1 MRGCRKQTFIPVVG
15 RQRVAVE
22 VAWKV
27 ACLSLLT
34 CSLHPPLF
42 SLPPHLEG
50 GLLSVCIPNHF
61 KCEHTACALV
71 CVGTNNLIRVRTFC
85 LALWFWSEVASHVC
99 VRPPLAGYFPT
110 AKKHLWVNKTSG
122 ATPQYITQFD
132 GTNSQ

>member
-15 RQRVAVE
+15 RHRVAVE

-50 GLLSVCIPNHF
+50 GVCSPSAFQIISNVNTQLALLS
-61 KCEHTACALV
+61 AWAL
-71 CVGTNNLIRVRTFC
+71 I
-85 LALWFWSEVASHVC
+85 
-99 VRPPLAGYFPT
+99 
-110 AKKHLWVNKTSG
+110 
-122 ATPQYITQFD
+122 I
-132 GTNSQ
+132 